1 MAQFS
6 LAWILNNR
14 VITSVLCDANST
26 QQLDENIGAVE
37 VSITKE
43 ELNLCDEVWQELRP
57 PRFYYRAQQ
66 FHRL

>member
-43 ELNLCDEVWQELRP
+43 ELNLCDEVWHELRP
-57 PRFYYRAQQ
+57 PRFFYGAQQ
-66 FHRL
+66 LYRL